1 MGDGGRE
8 EKKVTNKQATRRQL
22 QLRRARTST
31 NGDAISIAEYERTTL
46 VAAIVMGIAFG
57 IMFALGVM

>member
-8 EKKVTNKQATRRQL
+8 ENEVTDKQATRRQL

-31 NGDAISIAEYERTTL
+31 RDTRIISEFERGCTY
-46 VAAIVMGIAFG
+46 AAW
-57 IMFALGVM
+57 ALGAMWALVCAMWAVM